1 MAKRNERANRARARV
16 FARLFREA
24 LDRRGLSVRAF
35 CGLAADRGEPVDERT
50 ARDVLGAKR
59 LARERTWHA
68 VANAFG
74 WPQDAVKAFR
84 QGEIDGPTFT
94 HRVVVGVVAQRVEQ
108 AAMSDREID
117 TLAAAAREVAQRL
130 TELAKQNPASPRE
143 PRNRR

>member
-1 MAKRNERANRARARV
+1 V

-24 LDRRGLSVRAF
+24 LERRGLSVRAF
-35 CGLAADRGEPVDERT
+35 CALAADRGEPVDERT

-74 WPQDAVKAFR
+74 WPLDAVKAFR
-84 QGEIDGPTFT
+84 RGEIDGPTFT

-108 AAMSDREID
+108 VAMSDREID
-117 TLAAAAREVAQRL
+117 TLAAAARDLAQRL
-130 TELAKQNPASPRE
+130 SELAEQNAESPRE
-143 PRNRR
+143 RRDRRRDAREPRQHR